1 MKKLIPALCM
11 LLVAAALLGTS
22 TYAWFSMNTEV
33 KATNMSV
40 TAVANKNLLISQT
53 SADAGF
59 AGIQNMSA
67 NLATCVPV
75 SCYGGNKATPAFF
88 KMLNAGTGM
97 TQDSSVAT
105 EGTTFEAAIANTHY
119 LKESVWVKNVGGA
132 ATNLIATV
140 SVTSGGEA
148 ALDPSLRVMLVV
160 EEKTYIYQPVS
171 GAGYNDSGKAISA
184 IDGDGKPTL
193 TAVSTI
199 ATSGSQVVLASLS
212 AETAYQVDI
221 YIWYEGEDPACK
233 AANTLD
239 LATTTFDIAFSVT
252 HS

>member
-1 MKKLIPALCM
+1 
-11 LLVAAALLGTS
+11 
-22 TYAWFSMNTEV
+22 MNTTV
-33 KATNMSV
+33 KASNMSV

-53 SADAGF
+53 DADGGF
-59 AGIQNMSA
+59 AGLQNMNA
-67 NLATCVPV
+67 DLATCVPV
-75 SCYGGNKATPAFF
+75 SCYGGNEATPKFF

-105 EGTTFEAAIANTHY
+105 EGTTFDNATTNTHY
-119 LKESVWVKNVGGA
+119 LKETVWVKNVGGA

-140 SVTSGGEA
+140 NVTSGGTA
-148 ALDPSLRVMLVV
+148 DLDPSLRVMLVV
-160 EEKTYIYQPVS
+160 DGKTYIYQPVS
-171 GAGYNDSGKAISA
+171 GAGYNESTKAISA
-184 IDGDGKPTL
+184 VDGAGKPTL
-193 TAVSTI
+193 TAVATI

-239 LATTTFDIAFSVT
+239 LAKTTFDIGFSVT